1 MCEIIIESLLSKL
14 VLFFLGSSGGI
25 IHENFHLD
33 NSHAIE
39 SGFFEGKKN
48 FRYLI
53 FLNMIDHR

>member
-1 MCEIIIESLLSKL
+1 MESLLSKL

-39 SGFFEGKKN
+39 SGFFKGKKKKN
-48 FRYLI
+48 LLDTRY
-53 FLNMIDHR
+53 F

>member
-1 MCEIIIESLLSKL
+1 MESLLSKL

-25 IHENFHLD
+25 IHENFHLA

-39 SGFFEGKKN
+39 SGFFKGKKN
-48 FRYLI
+48 KKSFGYPI